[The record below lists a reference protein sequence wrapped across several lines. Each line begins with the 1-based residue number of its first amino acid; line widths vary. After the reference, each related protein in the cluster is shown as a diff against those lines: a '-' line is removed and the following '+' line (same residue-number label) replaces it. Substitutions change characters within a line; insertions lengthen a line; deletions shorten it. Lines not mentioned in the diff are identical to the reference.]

1 MSEGRF
7 PINARMTDCTIERNK
22 ICEDFTI
29 DLSVDFRLVK
39 PVNVRKRELVVK
51 TGGKNANLLAEAQR
65 YGALSMTTISNR

>member
-51 TGGKNANLLAEAQR
+51 REKKKCEFTSRNT
-65 YGALSMTTISNR
+65 ALRSIIND